1 MDFMEAA
8 EFFARFVWPLVLAW
22 NIFLYRSSNKNKE
35 ALNAFQLEV
44 AKDYASKKDLEKLF
58 SDFETRFNKQ
68 IEQLI
73 SLQRK

>member
-1 MDFMEAA
+1 MEAA
-8 EFFARFVWPLVLAW
+8 EFFARYLWPLLLGW
-22 NIFLYRSSNKNKE
+22 NLFLYNSSNKNKE

-58 SDFETRFNKQ
+58 SDFEARFNKQ

-73 SLQRK
+73 ALQRK